1 MVPVQSDVLLV
12 EQLQRLVERLG
23 EPVEREHVEAREQFP
38 EEIQV
43 AVRARI
49 GANARD
55 LAVVEL
61 NELGRLSRTARSVVV
76 RLEEGL
82 RTGKAIPDQG
92 SDERP
97 ELTFGVRTHPDDSIP
112 LVEYDERRLLHR
124 DGHGG
129 DILRRGSEGVEQC
142 PNGQSG
148 SGTGQVRARRRYAPP
163 VGNAVIVSAVRTP
176 FGRLGGG
183 LAAYPA
189 TELGALAIR
198 AALDRVGLEPGEVEY
213 VIMGQVLQAGVGQAP
228 ARQAAVAAG
237 IPKEIPA
244 DTINKVCASSIRAIQ
259 IADLMIR
266 TGDHELVVT
275 GGMESMSNAPY
286 LLPKARFGYRLGNGE
301 VVDHMVFDGLT
312 SSFDGLHMVAQASLV
327 SRELGISREEQ
338 DEWAY
343 RSHQRAAAAQD
354 DGRFDDEIVPVGD
367 VTADEG
373 VRRDTTLEKLA
384 ALKPVFDPDGTT
396 TAGNAPGVNDGAS
409 CVVVCSEEFA
419 ARRGLEPLATIL
431 AQGYVADDFAYL
443 ARTPARA
450 GEQALAKAGKTID
463 DVSRVE
469 INEAFSSVAKNS
481 TRMLGADEEIVNVN
495 GGAVAL
501 GHPIGASGGRIV
513 TTMIHELRRSGG
525 GLGLAAICSGGGQGD
540 ALLIEV

>member
-1 MVPVQSDVLLV
+1 MGD
-12 EQLQRLVERLG
+12 
-23 EPVEREHVEAREQFP
+23 
-38 EEIQV
+38 
-43 AVRARI
+43 
-49 GANARD
+49 RD
-55 LAVVEL
+55 TVGTL
-61 NELGRLSRTARSVVV
+61 TAMSRSV
-76 RLEEGL
+76 
-82 RTGKAIPDQG
+82 
-92 SDERP
+92 
-97 ELTFGVRTHPDDSIP
+97 
-112 LVEYDERRLLHR
+112 
-124 DGHGG
+124 
-129 DILRRGSEGVEQC
+129 
-142 PNGQSG
+142 
-148 SGTGQVRARRRYAPP
+148 
-163 VGNAVIVSAVRTP
+163 IVAALRTP

-183 LAAYPA
+183 LAGYPA
-189 TELGALAIR
+189 TELGSIAIR
-198 AALDRVGLEPGEVEY
+198 EALRRAGIEAEEVEY

-228 ARQAAVAAG
+228 ARQAAVGAG

-244 DTINKVCASSIRAIQ
+244 DTINKVCASSIRALE

-266 TGDHELVVT
+266 AGGHELVVT

-312 SSFDGLHMVAQASLV
+312 STFDGLHMVEQASKV
-327 SRELGISREEQ
+327 SRELGITREEQ

-354 DGRFDDEIVPVGD
+354 AGRFDDEIVTVGD
-367 VTADEG
+367 VEADEG
-373 VRRDTTLEKLA
+373 IRPDTTVEKLA
-384 ALKPVFDPDGTT
+384 SLQPVFDPEGTT

-409 CVVVCSEEFA
+409 CVIVCSEEFA
-419 ARRGLEPLATIL
+419 ERRGLEPLATIL
-431 AQGYVADDFAYL
+431 AQGYVADDYAYL

-450 GEQALAKAGKTID
+450 GEQVLAKAGKSIE

-513 TTMIHELRRSGG
+513 ATMVHDLRRSGG